1 MGKKNKQMRMEA
13 KIKKVKNKLKKVK
26 GQGRRGRYFSLF
38 DSKNEEDDPQKQDLP
53 SSGTRNSVKGN
64 SNIKKTLP
72 QVVLDI
78 PLVVIAQVVSD
89 IKEIEKL
96 AEKETIHLNTAQ
108 SFQRKTL
115 SQPASQDP
123 PPSGWMLG
131 GYKRTP
137 VNTSDFIPIQT
148 KRQKNSNH
156 GKSKWPA
163 RSHTPIETK
172 LKPAPVESLDFISF
186 NSDNECKSQAKQTGI
201 KVPAAKCSDYIY
213 FKTEHNYEMERNVK
227 PTPVESLDFISF
239 KSEAKC
245 KSYSESQLPKETGTK
260 TPPAKSS
267 DFSSFKTE
275 TSEVPIT
282 KIENNGDSDHDS
294 EPSPSTSKCTN
305 DDITTKVIKTKAD
318 FSDERIKELVPKH
331 ENEDIKTDI
340 ILIES
345 DSDSDEVKCLPK
357 REPIRGGEHYKYGY
371 KDIIT
376 GTFEEKLDES
386 LAKNESICTKTK
398 GNDCL
403 SIALHEEFQ
412 DMITRPQFK
421 DMMVFRERLPAF
433 RRSAELL
440 DVLNNNQVVVISGE
454 TGCGKSTQVP
464 QIILDNALCQNQGAY
479 IHILV
484 TQPRRIAASSLASRV
499 AQERAEKLGNS
510 VGYAVRLEKS
520 DCRPRGSIK
529 YVTTGILL
537 ADLEVNQGLTN
548 FSHIILD
555 EAHERDSHLDL
566 SMCVLKQVLEN
577 RNDLQLILMSATMD
591 TQRLSTYFD
600 DCPVI
605 HIEGLSYPV
614 KDFYIEDIL
623 TMTGYRIPPVQGVTN
638 DEDRNGNETTGGLSK
653 QEKDRMYKAKID
665 PWLKSFNGRLDKDVY
680 TTLQDRRI
688 EKLNFNLIIALLVHI
703 SRGPPGAVLVFL
715 PGIHEIFKLMRMIN
729 ESEMFPQSNYHI
741 YPLHSKLPTIEQHKI
756 FKRPPRHIRKIII
769 ATNIAETSITIDDI
783 VYVVDCGRVKMKGM
797 DVEHNISTLETEF
810 ESKANLMQRRGRA
823 GRCQPGIAYHL
834 MTSYRSQNIPERLL
848 PELQRCNLLEA
859 VLEIKKLRLGNAIDA
874 FQLVPDPPA
883 NVTVENA
890 VRHLQKL
897 GALNGEEQLTP
908 LGWHLAR
915 LPVHPAAG
923 KLLLFGALF
932 GCLDR
937 AASVAAVWGFKDPFK
952 LILDKE
958 YEINQAK
965 RKLALGEPSDHVAI
979 SEGIIQWEQLD
990 RENQS
995 QFAQEHFLSENTLKL
1010 LSQMKCQLCGNLRRM
1025 GFLASKNV
1033 RLSWENR
1040 NADNLYIFKAIVAAA
1055 LYPNIAIVRWT
1066 NLHNPEKQTIL
1077 NILTPEDGRV
1087 QLHPSS
1093 MMFVP
1098 QRGPMVP
1105 LCNKPGANWLVYWMK
1120 QKSSEL
1126 FLFDVT
1132 LVFTLPLLLFGELAV
1147 SEVKDSPE
1155 ECYLSASTVKVCC
1168 LKGTADVIF
1177 RLRNLLD
1184 QVLASMVE
1192 ETSDRSTRYSEFD
1205 NLVFKAVIDLMTLED
1220 ERPEG
1225 LEDEFSESDSSDCEV
1240 VCDMKPEDRYP
1251 VIVID

>member
-1 MGKKNKQMRMEA
+1 MGKKTKQMRIEA
-13 KIKKVKNKLKKVK
+13 KIKKVKNKLKKKVK
-26 GQGRRGRYFSLF
+26 GQGSRGRYFKLF
-38 DSKNEEDDPQKQDLP
+38 DSKNGEDDHDPQKQDLP
-53 SSGTRNSVKGN
+53 TSGTRNSNV
-64 SNIKKTLP
+64 KKTLP

-78 PLVVIAQVVSD
+78 PLVVLAQVVSD
-89 IKEIEKL
+89 IKEIEDL
-96 AEKETIHLNTAQ
+96 AEKETIPLNSAQ
-108 SFQRKTL
+108 SFQRKIL
-115 SQPASQDP
+115 NKKPKSQES

-131 GYKRTP
+131 GLKRTP
-137 VNTSDFIPIQT
+137 VKTSDFIPIET
-148 KRQKNSNH
+148 KRQIKSN
-156 GKSKWPA
+156 WPV
-163 RSHTPIETK
+163 RSQIPVETK
-172 LKPAPVESLDFISF
+172 
-186 NSDNECKSQAKQTGI
+186 
-201 KVPAAKCSDYIY
+201 
-213 FKTEHNYEMERNVK
+213 VK

-239 KSEAKC
+239 KSETKC
-245 KSYSESQLPKETGTK
+245 KSRSESPLPKK
-260 TPPAKSS
+260 ADIKPPPAKCS
-267 DFSSFKTE
+267 DFISFKTE
-275 TSEVPIT
+275 GTVEVPTI
-282 KIENNGDSDHDS
+282 KIENNGEYAN
-294 EPSPSTSKCTN
+294 EPSPSTSKCTSI
-305 DDITTKVIKTKAD
+305 DIRTKFIKIKSGDTTKTM
-318 FSDERIKELVPKH
+318 LPKF
-331 ENEDIKTDI
+331 ENEDIKTDVI
-340 ILIES
+340 SVETE
-345 DSDSDEVKCLPK
+345 SDEVKYLPK
-357 REPIRGGEHYKYGY
+357 RQLLLRGGEHYKYGY

-386 LAKNESICTKTK
+386 LSKSASISTKTK

-403 SIALHEEFQ
+403 SIALREEFQ

-421 DMMVFRERLPAF
+421 EMMVFRERLPTF
-433 RRSAELL
+433 KRSAELL
-440 DVLNNNQVVVISGE
+440 NIINNNQVVVISGE

-510 VGYAVRLEKS
+510 VGYAMRLEKS

-555 EAHERDSHLDL
+555 EAHERNSHLDL
-566 SMCVLKQVLEN
+566 SMCMLKQVLEK
-577 RNDLQLILMSATMD
+577 RRDLKLILMSATID
-591 TQRLSTYFD
+591 SCRLRTYFGN
-600 DCPVI
+600 CPVI
-605 HIEGLSYPV
+605 HIEGLAYPV

-623 TMTGYRIPPVQGVTN
+623 TMTGYRLPPAKRVSDEN
-638 DEDRNGNETTGGLSK
+638 DKNGNQKKSDLTK
-653 QEKDRMYKAKID
+653 KEKDINYKAEID
-665 PWLKSFNGRLDKDVY
+665 PWLRSFNGRLDQDVY
-680 TTLQDRRI
+680 NTLQDRRM
-688 EKLNFNLIIALLVHI
+688 EKLNFDIIIDLLVHI
-703 SRGPPGAVLVFL
+703 SRSPAGAVLVFL
-715 PGIHEIFKLMRMIN
+715 PGINDIFKLMRMMN
-729 ESEMFPQSNYHI
+729 ESEMFPYSSYHI
-741 YPLHSKLPTIEQHKI
+741 YPLHSKLPTIDQHKI

-769 ATNIAETSITIDDI
+769 ATDIAETSITIDDI
-783 VYVVDCGRVKMKGM
+783 VYVVDCGRVKLKGM
-797 DVEHNISTLETEF
+797 DVERNISTLKTEF

-834 MTSYRSQNIPERLL
+834 MTSHRSQNIPERLL
-848 PELQRCNLLEA
+848 PELQRCNLLEP
-859 VLEIKKLRLGNAIDA
+859 VLVIKKLRLGNALDA
-874 FQLVPDPPA
+874 LKLVPDPPA
-883 NVTVENA
+883 NITVENA

-897 GALNGEEQLTP
+897 GALDDEERLTP

-937 AASVAAVWGFKDPFK
+937 AASVAAVWGFKDPFN
-952 LILDKE
+952 LVVGKE
-958 YEINQAK
+958 HEVNQVK

-979 SEGIIQWEQLD
+979 SEAIIQWEQLD

-995 QFAQEHFLSENTLKL
+995 RFAHEHFLSENTLKL
-1010 LSQMKCQLCGNLRRM
+1010 ISQMKGQLCGNLRQM

-1033 RLSWENR
+1033 RVSWENR

-1055 LYPNIAIVRWT
+1055 VYPNIAIVRWT
-1066 NLHNPEKQTIL
+1066 NLQNPRKQTRL
-1077 NILTPEDGRV
+1077 NVLTPEDGTV

-1093 MMFVP
+1093 MMLVP
-1098 QRGPMVP
+1098 LRGPMVP

-1126 FLFDVT
+1126 FLFEVT
-1132 LVFTLPLLLFGELAV
+1132 LVFTLPLLLFGELTV
-1147 SEVKDSPE
+1147 SEVEDSPE
-1155 ECYLSASTVKVCC
+1155 ECYLSASTVKVRS

-1177 RLRNLLD
+1177 RLRTLLD
-1184 QVLASMVE
+1184 QVLASMVT

-1225 LEDEFSESDSSDCEV
+1225 LEDEFSDSDSSDCEV

-1251 VIVID
+1251 IIVID

>member
-1 MGKKNKQMRMEA
+1 MGKKTKQMRLEA

-26 GQGRRGRYFSLF
+26 GQGSRGRYFNLF
-38 DSKNEEDDPQKQDLP
+38 NSKNEEGDPQEHDLP
-53 SSGTRNSVKGN
+53 TGGTRNSNKKK
-64 SNIKKTLP
+64 SNKNKTMP
-72 QVVLDI
+72 HVVLDI

-89 IKEIEKL
+89 IKEIENL
-96 AEKETIHLNTAQ
+96 AEKETIPLNSSQ
-108 SFQRKTL
+108 SFQKKIL
-115 SQPASQDP
+115 DKPEKQES

-131 GYKRTP
+131 GLKRTP
-137 VNTSDFIPIQT
+137 VKTSDFIPIET
-148 KRQKNSNH
+148 KRQKNSKQKESN
-156 GKSKWPA
+156 WPV
-163 RSHTPIETK
+163 RSQITVETK
-172 LKPAPVESLDFISF
+172 
-186 NSDNECKSQAKQTGI
+186 
-201 KVPAAKCSDYIY
+201 
-213 FKTEHNYEMERNVK
+213 VK
-227 PTPVESLDFISF
+227 PTPVESIDFISF
-239 KSEAKC
+239 KSETKC
-245 KSYSESQLPKETGTK
+245 KSRSESPLPKQTDTK
-260 TPPAKSS
+260 PPPAKCS
-267 DFSSFKTE
+267 DFISFKTGG
-275 TSEVPIT
+275 TVEVPII
-282 KIENNGDSDHDS
+282 KIDNNGESAN
-294 EPSPSTSKCTN
+294 ELSPSTSKCTSI
-305 DDITTKVIKTKAD
+305 DINTNFIKIKAGLSGETTKTM
-318 FSDERIKELVPKH
+318 LPKF
-331 ENEDIKTDI
+331 ENEDIKTDVI
-340 ILIES
+340 SVETE
-345 DSDSDEVKCLPK
+345 SDEVKCLPS
-357 REPIRGGEHYKYGY
+357 RQLLLRGGEHYKYGY

-386 LAKNESICTKTK
+386 LAKSASICTKTK

-421 DMMVFRERLPAF
+421 EIMVFRERLPTF
-433 RRSAELL
+433 KRSAELL
-440 DVLNNNQVVVISGE
+440 DVINNNQVVVISGE

-537 ADLEVNQGLTN
+537 ADLEVLKKR
-548 FSHIILD
+548 
-555 EAHERDSHLDL
+555 RD
-566 SMCVLKQVLEN
+566 LK
-577 RNDLQLILMSATMD
+577 LILMSATID
-591 TQRLSTYFD
+591 SCRLRTYFGN
-600 DCPVI
+600 CPVI
-605 HIEGLSYPV
+605 HIEGLAYPV
-614 KDFYIEDIL
+614 KDFYMEDVL
-623 TMTGYRIPPVQGVTN
+623 TMTGYTLPPVQHGSN
-638 DEDRNGNETTGGLSK
+638 EKDKNGNQKKSSLTKE
-653 QEKDRMYKAKID
+653 EKDMNYKAEID
-665 PWLKSFNGRLDKDVY
+665 PWLRSFNGRLNKDVY

-688 EKLNFNLIIALLVHI
+688 EKLNFDLIIDLLVHI
-703 SRGPPGAVLVFL
+703 SRSPPGAVLVFL
-715 PGIHEIFKLMRMIN
+715 PGISDIFKLLRMMN

-741 YPLHSKLPTIEQHKI
+741 YPLHSKLTTIDQHKI
-756 FKRPPRHIRKIII
+756 FKRPPQHIRKIII

-783 VYVVDCGRVKMKGM
+783 VYVVDCGRVKLKGM
-797 DVEHNISTLETEF
+797 DVERNISTLDTEF

-834 MTSYRSQNIPERLL
+834 ITSYRSKNIPDRLL
-848 PELQRCNLLEA
+848 PELQRCNLLEP
-859 VLEIKKLRLGNAIDA
+859 VLEIKKLRLGNALDA
-874 FQLVPDPPA
+874 LKLVPDPPA
-883 NVTVENA
+883 NITVENA

-897 GALNGEEQLTP
+897 GALDDEERLTP

-937 AASVAAVWGFKDPFK
+937 AASVAAVWGFKDPFN
-952 LILDKE
+952 LVIGKE
-958 YEINQAK
+958 HEVNQAK

-979 SEGIIQWEQLD
+979 SEAIIQWEQLA

-995 QFAQEHFLSENTLKL
+995 RFAFEHFLSENTLKL
-1010 LSQMKCQLCGNLRRM
+1010 LSQMKGQLCGNLRQM

-1033 RLSWENR
+1033 RVSWENR

-1066 NLHNPEKQTIL
+1066 NQQNPRKQTRL
-1077 NILTPEDGRV
+1077 NVLTPEDGIV

-1093 MMFVP
+1093 MMLVP

-1126 FLFDVT
+1126 FLFEVT

-1147 SEVKDSPE
+1147 SEVENSSE
-1155 ECYLSASTVKVCC
+1155 ECYLSASTVKVRC

-1177 RLRNLLD
+1177 RLRTLLD
-1184 QVLASMVE
+1184 QVLASMVK

-1225 LEDEFSESDSSDCEV
+1225 LEDEFSDSDSSDCEI
-1240 VCDMKPEDRYP
+1240 VCDLKPEDRYP
-1251 VIVID
+1251 IIVID

>member
-1 MGKKNKQMRMEA
+1 MGRKTKQMRREEA
-13 KIKKVKNKLKKVK
+13 KIRKVKHKLKQKVK
-26 GQGRRGRYFSLF
+26 GQGSRGRYFNLF

-53 SSGTRNSVKGN
+53 TGGTRN

-89 IKEIEKL
+89 IKEIENL
-96 AEKETIHLNTAQ
+96 AEKETIPLNSAQ
-108 SFQRKTL
+108 SFQKKILDKRE
-115 SQPASQDP
+115 S

-131 GYKRTP
+131 GLKRTP
-137 VNTSDFIPIQT
+137 MKTSEFIPLET
-148 KRQKNSNH
+148 KRQKKSTQKKSN
-156 GKSKWPA
+156 WPV
-163 RSHTPIETK
+163 RSHIPVETKDKPTPIE
-172 LKPAPVESLDFISF
+172 
-186 NSDNECKSQAKQTGI
+186 G
-201 KVPAAKCSDYIY
+201 
-213 FKTEHNYEMERNVK
+213 
-227 PTPVESLDFISF
+227 LDFISF
-239 KSEAKC
+239 KSETKCLSRSESPPPKQNDTKPSPAKC
-245 KSYSESQLPKETGTK
+245 
-260 TPPAKSS
+260 S
-267 DFSSFKTE
+267 DFISFKTE
-275 TSEVPIT
+275 DTVEVPFI
-282 KIENNGDSDHDS
+282 KIENNGESAN
-294 EPSPSTSKCTN
+294 EPSPSTSTCTSI
-305 DDITTKVIKTKAD
+305 DITTTNFIKIKDGLSGETTKTM
-318 FSDERIKELVPKH
+318 LPKFK
-331 ENEDIKTDI
+331 NEDIKTDV
-340 ILIES
+340 ILVETE
-345 DSDSDEVKCLPK
+345 SDEVKCLPN
-357 REPIRGGEHYKYGY
+357 RQLLLRGGEHYKYGY
-371 KDIIT
+371 EDIIT

-386 LAKNESICTKTK
+386 LDKSASICTKTK

-421 DMMVFRERLPAF
+421 EIMVFRERLPTF
-433 RRSAELL
+433 KRSAELL
-440 DVLNNNQVVVISGE
+440 DVINNNQVVVISGE

-555 EAHERDSHLDL
+555 EAHERNSHLDL
-566 SMCVLKQVLEN
+566 SMCMLKQVLAK
-577 RNDLQLILMSATMD
+577 RRDLKLILMSATID
-591 TQRLSTYFD
+591 SCRLRTYFGN
-600 DCPVI
+600 CPVI
-605 HIEGLSYPV
+605 HIEGLAYPV
-614 KDFYIEDIL
+614 KDFYMEDVL
-623 TMTGYRIPPVQGVTN
+623 TMTGYRLPPVQHASN
-638 DEDRNGNETTGGLSK
+638 
-653 QEKDRMYKAKID
+653 EKDKNMNQKKSGLTKEEKDMKYKAEID
-665 PWLKSFNGRLDKDVY
+665 PWLRSFNGRLDKDIY

-688 EKLNFNLIIALLVHI
+688 EKLNFDLIIDLLVHI
-703 SRGPPGAVLVFL
+703 SRSPPGAVLVFL
-715 PGIHEIFKLMRMIN
+715 PGISDIFKLLRMMN
-729 ESEMFPQSNYHI
+729 ESEMFPQSNYQI
-741 YPLHSKLPTIEQHKI
+741 YPLHSKLPTIDQHKI

-783 VYVVDCGRVKMKGM
+783 VYVVDCGRVKLKGM
-797 DVEHNISTLETEF
+797 DVERNISTLDTEF

-834 MTSYRSQNIPERLL
+834 ITSYRSQNIPDRLL
-848 PELQRCNLLEA
+848 PELQRCNLLEP
-859 VLEIKKLRLGNAIDA
+859 VLEIKKLRLGNALDA
-874 FQLVPDPPA
+874 LKLVPDPPA
-883 NVTVENA
+883 NITVENA

-897 GALNGEEQLTP
+897 GALDDEERLTP

-937 AASVAAVWGFKDPFK
+937 AASVAAVWGFKDPFN
-952 LILDKE
+952 LVIGKE
-958 YEINQAK
+958 QEVNQAK
-965 RKLALGEPSDHVAI
+965 RNLALGEPSDHVAI
-979 SEGIIQWEQLD
+979 SEAIIQWEQLD

-995 QFAQEHFLSENTLKL
+995 RFAFEHFLSENTLRL
-1010 LSQMKCQLCGNLRRM
+1010 LSQMKGQLCGSLRQM

-1033 RLSWENR
+1033 RVSWENR

-1066 NLHNPEKQTIL
+1066 NLQNPSKQTRL
-1077 NILTPEDGRV
+1077 NVLTPEDGTV
-1087 QLHPSS
+1087 HLHPSS
-1093 MMFVP
+1093 MMIVP
-1098 QRGPMVP
+1098 QRGPNVGPIVP

-1126 FLFDVT
+1126 FLFEVT

-1147 SEVKDSPE
+1147 SEVEHSPE
-1155 ECYLSASTVKVCC
+1155 ECYLSASTVKVRC

-1177 RLRNLLD
+1177 RLRTLLD
-1184 QVLASMVE
+1184 QVLASMVK

-1225 LEDEFSESDSSDCEV
+1225 LEDEFSDSDSSDCEV
-1240 VCDMKPEDRYP
+1240 VRDIKPEDRYP
-1251 VIVID
+1251 IIVID